1 MDKNKYCIVQESLY
15 DKQHI
20 LGLILSIELY
30 DKNSTCV
37 VCCDEEIKNYIELFP
52 KTIELNLDF
61 EIKPVNNNFM
71 ALEYIKNIFNSLK
84 YCVNNYKECVFV
96 NKELIMTNPLIISD
110 QIKSQGIGFIKKTIN
125 VIDKEKEFQRYS
137 ISLLYI
143 KDIEYI
149 NLLINHYETELKC
162 VDFFNLSFDAYDEN
176 KKKEETSLCIKI
188 YAELPLFF
196 INNLQIT
203 SFFYDYTYLG
213 TEDFFAYE
221 NSVKLTDIEKNISI
235 KNSKVSFCNIR
246 VDTLDKK
253 IQQVNNYFLNIL
265 VNKHI
270 IFMSL
275 LNLKMS
281 GNKLQFIIPKRN
293 GVGIW
298 DRTNDKGG
306 LYELI
311 DFFTDK
317 HKNYISKVEVD
328 IDYFSFGNYLLTDK
342 PSHIWLNNTIKKYT
356 GLLICNHD
364 KSLIELLPSLPIPS
378 EFLFYYS
385 YFPTILDAF
394 IKSNVNSS
402 NANSFE
408 KKIEY
413 IKVIKNDSTDNLNFT
428 ISYEMENNEATV
440 ETSSVNF
447 MNLLEKLSKV
457 KYGIMET
464 LDIHLIATY
473 MALGV
478 VPIIMPT
485 MDNNKDDNCAIRPI
499 YDLTENVHYL
509 TQKPTQLLDNYT
521 QIQQNCLTYY
531 NEHIQPDACLHKLL
545 NFIFIRNIQ

>member
-1 MDKNKYCIVQESLY
+1 MDKNKYCVVQETRY

-20 LGLILSIELY
+20 LGLLLSIELY

-37 VCCDEEIKNYIELFP
+37 ICCDEEIKKYIELFP
-52 KTIELNLDF
+52 KTIKLNLDF
-61 EIKPVNNNFM
+61 GIKPVNDNFM
-71 ALEYIKNIFNSLK
+71 ALDYIKNIFNSLK
-84 YCVNNYKECVFV
+84 YCINNYKECVFI

-137 ISLLYI
+137 ISMLYI
-143 KDIEYI
+143 NDIEYI

-203 SFFYDYTYLG
+203 SFFDDYTYLG

-270 IFMSL
+270 IYMSL

-298 DRTNDKGG
+298 NRTNDKGG

-311 DFFTDK
+311 EYFADK
-317 HKNYISKVEVD
+317 NKNYISKVEVD

-364 KSLIELLPSLPIPS
+364 KSLIDTLPSLPIPS

-385 YFPTILDAF
+385 YFPTVLDSF
-394 IKSNVNSS
+394 IKSNVNS
-402 NANSFE
+402 FK

-413 IKVIKNDSTDNLNFT
+413 IKVIKNDSSDNLNFT
-428 ISYEMENNEATV
+428 ISYELETNDDMIELVEA
-440 ETSSVNF
+440 SSVNF
-447 MNLLEKLSKV
+447 MNLLEKLCNV

-464 LDIHLIATY
+464 LDINLIATY
-473 MALGV
+473 MGLGV
-478 VPIIMPT
+478 VPIIMT
-485 MDNNKDDNCAIRPI
+485 NKNDNKDNCSIHPI
-499 YDLTENVHYL
+499 YELTENVHYL

-521 QIQQNCLTYY
+521 QLQENCLTYY
-531 NEHIQPDACLHKLL
+531 NEHIQPDACLRKLL
-545 NFIFIRNIQ
+545 NLIFIRNV

>member
-1 MDKNKYCIVQESLY
+1 MDKNIYCIVQESLY

-20 LGLILSIELY
+20 LGLLLSIELY

-37 VCCDEEIKNYIELFP
+37 VCCDEEIKKYIELFP

-61 EIKPVNNNFM
+61 GIKPVNNNFM
-71 ALEYIKNIFNSLK
+71 TLEYIKNIFNSLK
-84 YCVNNYKECVFV
+84 YCINNYKECVFI

-137 ISLLYI
+137 IGLLYI
-143 KDIEYI
+143 KDIECI
-149 NLLINHYETELKC
+149 NRLINHYETELKC
-162 VDFFNLSFDAYDEN
+162 IDFFNLSLDAYDKN
-176 KKKEETSLCIKI
+176 KKEEVTNLCIKI
-188 YAELPLFF
+188 YAELPLFL
-196 INNLQIT
+196 INNLQINY
-203 SFFYDYTYLG
+203 FFDNYTYLG

-221 NSVKLTDIEKNISI
+221 NSIKLTDIEKNISI
-235 KNSKVSFCNIR
+235 KNSQVSFCNIR
-246 VDTLDKK
+246 VNTLDKK

-270 IFMSL
+270 IYMSL

-298 DRTNDKGG
+298 NRINDKGG

-311 DFFTDK
+311 DFFVDK
-317 HKNYISKVEVD
+317 NKNYISKVEVD

-356 GLLICNHD
+356 GLLICNYD
-364 KSLIELLPSLPIPS
+364 KSLTDILHSLPISS

-385 YFPTILDAF
+385 YFPTILDTF
-394 IKSNVNSS
+394 IKT
-402 NANSFE
+402 NANSSDANLYE
-408 KKIEY
+408 KNIEY
-413 IKVIKNDSTDNLNFT
+413 IRVIKNDSPDNLTFT
-428 ISYEMENNEATV
+428 LIYEMENNEEIIEPI
-440 ETSSVNF
+440 ETSVNF
-447 MNLLEKLSKV
+447 MNLLKKLTKV
-457 KYGIMET
+457 KYGIIET
-464 LDIHLIATY
+464 FDINLIATY

-478 VPIIMPT
+478 VPIIMV
-485 MDNNKDDNCAIRPI
+485 NENKIIAPI

-509 TQKPTQLLDNYT
+509 IQKPTQLLDNYT
-521 QIQQNCLTYY
+521 QLQENCLTYY
-531 NEHIQPDACLHKLL
+531 NDHIQPDVCLRKLINL
-545 NFIFIRNIQ
+545 IFVRNIQ

>member
-20 LGLILSIELY
+20 LGLLLSIELY
-30 DKNSTCV
+30 EKNATCV

-61 EIKPVNNNFM
+61 GIKPVNNNFM
-71 ALEYIKNIFNSLK
+71 TLEYIKNTFNSLK
-84 YCVNNYKECVFV
+84 YCINNYEECVLI

-137 ISLLYI
+137 IGLLYI
-143 KDIEYI
+143 KDIEYVNRI
-149 NLLINHYETELKC
+149 INHYATELKC
-162 VDFFNLSFDAYDEN
+162 IDFFSLSFDAYGEN

-196 INNLQIT
+196 INNLQINY
-203 SFFYDYTYLG
+203 FFDNYTCLG

-221 NSVKLTDIEKNISI
+221 NSIKLTDIEKNISI
-235 KNSKVSFCNIR
+235 KNSHVSFCNIR
-246 VDTLDKK
+246 VNTLDKK

-270 IFMSL
+270 IYMSL

-281 GNKLQFIIPKRN
+281 ESKLQFIIPKRN

-298 DRTNDKGG
+298 NRTNDKGG

-311 DFFTDK
+311 DFFVDK
-317 HKNYISKVEVD
+317 NKNYISKVEVD

-356 GLLICNHD
+356 KLLICNYN
-364 KSLIELLPSLPIPS
+364 KSLTDILYSLPIS
-378 EFLFYYS
+378 TEFLFYYS
-385 YFPTILDAF
+385 YFPTILDTF
-394 IKSNVNSS
+394 IKSNANSS
-402 NANSFE
+402 NVNLYE
-408 KKIEY
+408 KNIEY
-413 IKVIKNDSTDNLNFT
+413 IKVIKNESIDNLTFT
-428 ISYEMENNEATV
+428 LIYEMENNEKII
-440 ETSSVNF
+440 EPIEKSVNF
-447 MNLLEKLSKV
+447 MNLLEKLTKV
-457 KYGIMET
+457 KYGIVET
-464 LDIHLIATY
+464 FDINLIATY

-478 VPIIMPT
+478 VPIIMA
-485 MDNNKDDNCAIRPI
+485 NENEIISPI

-509 TQKPTQLLDNYT
+509 IQKPTQLLDNYT
-521 QIQQNCLTYY
+521 QLQENCLTYY
-531 NEHIQPDACLHKLL
+531 NEHIQPEACLCKLL
-545 NFIFIRNIQ
+545 NLVFIRNIQ

>member
-20 LGLILSIELY
+20 LGLLLSIELY

-37 VCCDEEIKNYIELFP
+37 VCCDEEIKKYIELFP

-61 EIKPVNNNFM
+61 GIKPVNNNFM
-71 ALEYIKNIFNSLK
+71 TLEYIKNIFNSLK
-84 YCVNNYKECVFV
+84 YCINNYKECVFI
-96 NKELIMTNPLIISD
+96 NKDLIMTNPLIIPD
-110 QIKSQGIGFIKKTIN
+110 QIKLQGLGFIKKTIN
-125 VIDKEKEFQRYS
+125 VIDKEKEFQRYY
-137 ISLLYI
+137 IGLLYI

-149 NLLINHYETELKC
+149 NRLIKHYETELKC
-162 VDFFNLSFDAYDEN
+162 VDFFNLSFADYDEI
-176 KKKEETSLCIKI
+176 KKKEETSLCIKL

-196 INNLQIT
+196 INNLQIN
-203 SFFYDYTYLG
+203 SFFDNYTYLG

-235 KNSKVSFCNIR
+235 KNSHVSFCNIR

-253 IQQVNNYFLNIL
+253 IQQLNNYFLNIL
-265 VNKHI
+265 ASKHI
-270 IFMSL
+270 IYMSL

-298 DRTNDKGG
+298 NRTNDKGG

-311 DFFTDK
+311 DYFVDK
-317 HKNYISKVEVD
+317 NKNYISKVEVD

-356 GLLICNHD
+356 GLLICNYD
-364 KSLIELLPSLPIPS
+364 KSLTDILPSLPIPS

-385 YFPTILDAF
+385 YFPTILDTF
-394 IKSNVNSS
+394 IKSNANSS
-402 NANSFE
+402 NANSSNANLYE
-408 KKIEY
+408 KNIEY
-413 IKVIKNDSTDNLNFT
+413 IKVIKNDSPDNLTFT
-428 ISYEMENNEATV
+428 LIYEMENNE
-440 ETSSVNF
+440 EIIEPSVNF
-447 MNLLEKLSKV
+447 MNLLEKLAKV
-457 KYGIMET
+457 KYGIIET
-464 LDIHLIATY
+464 FDINLIATY

-478 VPIIMPT
+478 VPIIMANDIIT
-485 MDNNKDDNCAIRPI
+485 PI

-509 TQKPTQLLDNYT
+509 IQKPTQLLDNYT
-521 QIQQNCLTYY
+521 QLQENCLTYY
-531 NEHIQPDACLHKLL
+531 NEHIQPEACVHKLL
-545 NFIFIRNIQ
+545 NLIFIRNIQ

>member
-1 MDKNKYCIVQESLY
+1 MDKNKYCIVQETRY

-20 LGLILSIELY
+20 LGLLLSIELY

-37 VCCDEEIKNYIELFP
+37 ICCDEEIKKYIELFP

-61 EIKPVNNNFM
+61 GIKPVNDNFM
-71 ALEYIKNIFNSLK
+71 ALDYIKNIFNSLK
-84 YCVNNYKECVFV
+84 YCVDNYQECVFI

-137 ISLLYI
+137 IGLLYI

-188 YAELPLFF
+188 YAELPLLF

-203 SFFYDYTYLG
+203 SFFDDYTYLG

-235 KNSKVSFCNIR
+235 KNSNVSFCNIR

-270 IFMSL
+270 IYMSL

-281 GNKLQFIIPKRN
+281 GNKLQFIIPKRK

-311 DFFTDK
+311 DFFVDK
-317 HKNYISKVEVD
+317 NKNYISKVEVE

-356 GLLICNHD
+356 GLLICNYD
-364 KSLIELLPSLPIPS
+364 KSLIDSFPSLPIPS

-385 YFPTILDAF
+385 YFPTILDTF
-394 IKSNVNSS
+394 IKSNMNSS
-402 NANSFE
+402 E
-408 KKIEY
+408 KKSEC
-413 IKVIKNDSTDNLNFT
+413 IKVIKNDSADNLTFT
-428 ISYEMENNEATV
+428 ISYEMENNVEPVEA
-440 ETSSVNF
+440 SSVNF
-447 MNLLEKLSKV
+447 MNLLEKLRKV
-457 KYGIMET
+457 KYGMMET
-464 LDIHLIATY
+464 FDINLIATY
-473 MALGV
+473 MGLGV
-478 VPIIMPT
+478 VPIIVPKY
-485 MDNNKDDNCAIRPI
+485 NKYNKDNKDNCSIHPI
-499 YDLTENVHYL
+499 YELTENVHYL
-509 TQKPTQLLDNYT
+509 TQKPTQILDNYT
-521 QIQQNCLTYY
+521 QLQENCLTYY
-531 NEHIQPDACLHKLL
+531 NKHIQPDACLRKLL
-545 NFIFIRNIQ
+545 NFIFIRNVQ

>member
-1 MDKNKYCIVQESLY
+1 MDKNKYCIVQESHY

-20 LGLILSIELY
+20 LGLLLSIELY

-61 EIKPVNNNFM
+61 GIKPVNNNFM

-84 YCVNNYKECVFV
+84 YCINNYKECVFI
-96 NKELIMTNPLIISD
+96 NKDLIMTNPLIISD
-110 QIKSQGIGFIKKTIN
+110 QIKLQGVGFIKKTIN

-137 ISLLYI
+137 IGLLYI
-143 KDIEYI
+143 KDIEYV
-149 NLLINHYETELKC
+149 NRLINHYETELKC
-162 VDFFNLSFDAYDEN
+162 VDFLNLSFADYDEI

-196 INNLQIT
+196 INNLQIN
-203 SFFYDYTYLG
+203 SFFDDYTYLG

-235 KNSKVSFCNIR
+235 KNSNVSFCNIR

-253 IQQVNNYFLNIL
+253 IQQLNNYFLNIL

-270 IFMSL
+270 IYMSL

-298 DRTNDKGG
+298 NRTNDKGG

-311 DFFTDK
+311 DFFVDK
-317 HKNYISKVEVD
+317 NQNYISKVEVD

-356 GLLICNHD
+356 GILICKYD
-364 KSLIELLPSLPIPS
+364 KSLIDILSSLPISS

-385 YFPTILDAF
+385 YFPTILDTF
-394 IKSNVNSS
+394 IKSNANSS
-402 NANSFE
+402 NTNLYE
-408 KKIEY
+408 KNIEY
-413 IKVIKNDSTDNLNFT
+413 IKVIKNDSPDNLTFT
-428 ISYEMENNEATV
+428 LIYEMENNEEIIEPIV
-440 ETSSVNF
+440 SSVNF
-447 MNLLEKLSKV
+447 MNLLEKLAKV
-457 KYGIMET
+457 KYGIIET
-464 LDIHLIATY
+464 FDINLIATY

-478 VPIIMPT
+478 VPIIMANE
-485 MDNNKDDNCAIRPI
+485 NNIITPI

-509 TQKPTQLLDNYT
+509 IQKPTQLLDNYT
-521 QIQQNCLTYY
+521 QLQENCLTYY
-531 NEHIQPDACLHKLL
+531 NKHIQPEACLRKLL
-545 NFIFIRNIQ
+545 NLIFIRNIQ

>member
-20 LGLILSIELY
+20 LGLLLSVELY

-61 EIKPVNNNFM
+61 GIKPVNNNFM
-71 ALEYIKNIFNSLK
+71 TLEYIKNVFNSLK
-84 YCVNNYKECVFV
+84 YCINNYKECVFI

-110 QIKSQGIGFIKKTIN
+110 QIKSQGIGFIKKNIN

-137 ISLLYI
+137 IGLLYI
-143 KDIEYI
+143 KDIEYV
-149 NLLINHYETELKC
+149 NRLINHYETELKC
-162 VDFFNLSFDAYDEN
+162 IDLFNLSFDAYDKN

-188 YAELPLFF
+188 YAELPIFL
-196 INNLQIT
+196 INNLQINY
-203 SFFYDYTYLG
+203 FFDNYTYLG

-221 NSVKLTDIEKNISI
+221 NSIKLTDIEKNISI
-235 KNSKVSFCNIR
+235 KNSHVSFCNIR
-246 VDTLDKK
+246 VNTLDKK

-270 IFMSL
+270 IYMSL

-298 DRTNDKGG
+298 NRINDKGG

-311 DFFTDK
+311 DFFVDQN
-317 HKNYISKVEVD
+317 KNYISKVEVD

-356 GLLICNHD
+356 GLLICNYD
-364 KSLIELLPSLPIPS
+364 KSLTDILHSLPISS

-385 YFPTILDAF
+385 YFPTILDTF
-394 IKSNVNSS
+394 IKTD
-402 NANSFE
+402 ANLYE
-408 KKIEY
+408 KEIEY
-413 IKVIKNDSTDNLNFT
+413 IKVIKNDSPDSLTFT
-428 ISYEMENNEATV
+428 LIYEMENNEEIIEPI
-440 ETSSVNF
+440 ETSVNF
-447 MNLLEKLSKV
+447 MNLLKKLAKV
-457 KYGIMET
+457 KYGIIET
-464 LDIHLIATY
+464 FDINLIATY

-478 VPIIMPT
+478 VPIIMA
-485 MDNNKDDNCAIRPI
+485 NENKIIPLI

-509 TQKPTQLLDNYT
+509 IQKPTQLLDNYT
-521 QIQQNCLTYY
+521 QLQENCLTYY
-531 NEHIQPDACLHKLL
+531 NEHIQPEACLRKLINL
-545 NFIFIRNIQ
+545 IFVRNIQ

>member
-37 VCCDEEIKNYIELFP
+37 VCCNEEIKNYIELFP

-61 EIKPVNNNFM
+61 GIKPVNNNFM

-84 YCVNNYKECVFV
+84 YCINNYKECVFI
-96 NKELIMTNPLIISD
+96 NKELIMTNPLIIPD
-110 QIKSQGIGFIKKTIN
+110 QIKTQGIGFIKKTIN

-149 NLLINHYETELKC
+149 NLLIKHYETELKC
-162 VDFFNLSFDAYDEN
+162 GDFLNLSFDNYDEL

-203 SFFYDYTYLG
+203 SFFDNYTYLG

-270 IFMSL
+270 IYMSL

-311 DFFTDK
+311 DFFSDK
-317 HKNYISKVEVD
+317 NKNYISKVEVD

-364 KSLIELLPSLPIPS
+364 KSLIETLPSLPIPC

-385 YFPTILDAF
+385 YFPTILDSF
-394 IKSNVNSS
+394 IKSNVNSL
-402 NANSFE
+402 E

-413 IKVIKNDSTDNLNFT
+413 IKVIKNDSPNNLTFM
-428 ISYEMENNEATV
+428 ISYEMENNEELV
-440 ETSSVNF
+440 EASSVNF
-447 MNLLEKLSKV
+447 MNLLEKLGKV

-464 LDIHLIATY
+464 FDINLIATY

-478 VPIIMPT
+478 VPIIMT
-485 MDNNKDDNCAIRPI
+485 NENNIITPI
-499 YDLTENVHYL
+499 YDLTENIHYL
-509 TQKPTQLLDNYT
+509 TQKPTQLLDNSYT
-521 QIQQNCLTYY
+521 QLQQNCLTYY
-531 NEHIQPDACLHKLL
+531 NEHIQPDACLRKLL